1 MPIRPIDL
9 QTLLMQLSQVG
20 RDQAAEKDAA
30 LRASMQT
37 AADQVKQV
45 EQKEAVRH
53 AQEPDTGPQAIKDRQ
68 GGGPGGSSLK
78 KKEEGEPEAAEGED
92 EVIRDPSLGN
102 SIDIS
107 G

>member
-37 AADQVKQV
+37 AADQVKKV
-45 EQKEAVRH
+45 EQKEAIH
-53 AQEPDTGPQAIKDRQ
+53 EPEEPDTGPQAIKDRQ
-68 GGGPGGSSLK
+68 GGGPGGSGRK
-78 KKEEGEPEAAEGED
+78 REEAEAAAAQGEE
-92 EVIRDPSLGN
+92 EVIKDPSLGN